1 MAMNDIVQEEGTTI
15 DYLDVGVGTASIGA
29 VIFLASNPVGWAIG
43 AGTALY
49 FAGRLVYDIYEE
61 VND

>member
-1 MAMNDIVQEEGTTI
+1 MAGYEIASGEGTTI
-15 DYLDVGVGTASIGA
+15 DYFDVGVGTASIGA
-29 VIFLASNPVGWAIG
+29 ALFLASNPVGWTIGVG
-43 AGTALY
+43 AGVY